1 MKWRAWAVF
10 AFLGVLWGSAWI
22 LTPVTS
28 SPKLLAGAVRY
39 GIAAAVL
46 GVIALFGLVRR
57 ISQHQAFPL
66 VPSIVLGVTMIGL
79 PYALAVW
86 ARGGVSQGMVPVF
99 YAAMPLA
106 ALFFSRKAD
115 GAVIPAMAIGM
126 GGVACL
132 AGQAINFSSG
142 QIYGMLLL
150 GAAVLLGAFSL
161 NYGKASI
168 RPGSFLL
175 SSAIQCAVASAL
187 LVCLSGASGQLHTAS
202 WQALWNRQSIV
213 QLIALAVVEGGI
225 GLPLLY
231 WLLAR
236 IESWQAATLQW
247 MVTLTAVAEAGW
259 VLRARP
265 TLEMSAGAAA
275 VIAAVLW
282 VMRQGSG
289 PQTVTLQITSMLQSR
304 LDASNSK

>member
-10 AFLGVLWGSAWI
+10 ALLGVLWGSAWI

-28 SPKLLAGAVRY
+28 APKLLAGAVRFA
-39 GIAAAVL
+39 IAAAVL
-46 GVIALFGLVRR
+46 GLLALFGLIRR
-57 ISQHQAFPL
+57 IPQHQAFPL
-66 VPSIVLGVTMIGL
+66 TPSIVLGVTMIGL

-86 ARGGVSQGMVPVF
+86 ARGAVSQGMVPVF

-115 GAVIPAMAIGM
+115 GATIPAMAIGM

-132 AGQAINFSSG
+132 TGQAINFSSG

-175 SSAIQCAVASAL
+175 SSAIQCAVASVL
-187 LVCLSGASGQLHTAS
+187 LVCLSGASGQLHAAS
-202 WQALWNRQSIV
+202 WLAFRNRQSSV
-213 QLIALAVVEGGI
+213 QLIALAVAESGI

-231 WLLAR
+231 WLIAR

-247 MVTLTAVAEAGW
+247 MVTLAAVAEAAW

-265 TLEMSAGAAA
+265 TLEMSAGAVA
-275 VIAAVLW
+275 VLGAVLW

-289 PQTVTLQITSMLQSR
+289 PETVTLQITSKLQSR

>member
-1 MKWRAWAVF
+1 MKWSAWAVF
-10 AFLGVLWGSAWI
+10 ALLGVLWGSAWV

-28 SPKLLAGAVRY
+28 SPRLLDGSVRFAIAAVVLGLLARFQF
-39 GIAAAVL
+39 IK
-46 GVIALFGLVRR
+46 R
-57 ISQHQAFPL
+57 ISRFQAFQL
-66 VPSIVLGVTMIGL
+66 VPSIVLGVTMTGL

-86 ARGGVSQGMVPVF
+86 ARGAVSQGMVPVF

-115 GAVIPAMAIGM
+115 GADIPAMAIGM

-161 NYGKASI
+161 NYGKARI
-168 RPGSFLL
+168 RPGSILL
-175 SSAIQCAVASAL
+175 SSAIQCAVASIL
-187 LVCLSGASGQLHTAS
+187 LVCLSGASGQLHRTS
-202 WQALWNRQSIV
+202 WQAIWNLQSIV
-213 QLIALAVVEGGI
+213 QPFALAVAEAAS
-225 GLPLLY
+225 LPLLY
-231 WLLAR
+231 WLLTG

-247 MVTLTAVAEAGW
+247 IVTLTSVAEAAW

-265 TLEMSAGAAA
+265 TLQMTAGAAA

-289 PQTVTLQITSMLQSR
+289 PQTVTLQITSKLQSR
-304 LDASNSK
+304 LDASNLK

>member
-1 MKWRAWAVF
+1 MTWRAWAAF
-10 AFLGVLWGSAWI
+10 AFLGVLGGSAWI
-22 LTPVTS
+22 LSPVTS
-28 SPKLLAGAVRY
+28 SPKLLDGALRFA
-39 GIAAAVL
+39 IAAAVL
-46 GVIALFGLVRR
+46 GVTALFGRFR
-57 ISQHQAFPL
+57 QIPQDQAFPL

-86 ARGGVSQGMVPVF
+86 ARGAVSQGMVPVF
-99 YAAMPLA
+99 YAATPLA
-106 ALFFSRKAD
+106 ALFFSRRTD
-115 GAVIPAMAIGM
+115 GTAIPAMATGM

-175 SSAIQCAVASAL
+175 SSAIQCAVASVL
-187 LVCLSGASGQLHTAS
+187 LVGLSEAAGQLDTTS
-202 WQALWNRQSIV
+202 WQALWNRQSVV
-213 QLIALAVVEGGI
+213 QLIALAVTEAAT
-225 GLPLLY
+225 LPLLY

-247 MVTLTAVAEAGW
+247 IVTLTAVAEAAW

-265 TLEMSAGAAA
+265 TLEISVGAAA
-275 VIAAVLW
+275 VIVAVLW
-282 VMRQGSG
+282 VMRQGSE
-289 PQTVTLQITSMLQSR
+289 PQTVTLQITSMLQRR
-304 LDASNSK
+304 LDASNLK

>member
-10 AFLGVLWGSAWI
+10 ALLGVLWGSAWI
-22 LTPVTS
+22 LTPATS
-28 SPKLLAGAVRY
+28 SPKLLAGVVRFA
-39 GIAAAVL
+39 IAATVL
-46 GVIALFGLVRR
+46 GLLALFQLIKR
-57 ISQHQAFPL
+57 ISRYQAFPL

-86 ARGGVSQGMVPVF
+86 ARGAVSQGMVPVF

-106 ALFFSRKAD
+106 ALFFSRKTD
-115 GAVIPAMAIGM
+115 GAAIPAMAIGM

-150 GAAVLLGAFSL
+150 GAAILLGAFSL

-175 SSAIQCAVASAL
+175 SSAIQCTAASVL
-187 LVCLSGASGQLHTAS
+187 LVFLSGAAGQLHRTS
-202 WQALWNRQSIV
+202 WQAIWNRQSIV
-213 QLIALAVVEGGI
+213 QLIALAVAEAAS
-225 GLPLLY
+225 LPLLY

-247 MVTLTAVAEAGW
+247 MVTLTAVAEAAW

-275 VIAAVLW
+275 VMGTVLW
-282 VMRQGSG
+282 VMQPGSG
-289 PQTVTLQITSMLQSR
+289 PETVTLQITSMLQSR